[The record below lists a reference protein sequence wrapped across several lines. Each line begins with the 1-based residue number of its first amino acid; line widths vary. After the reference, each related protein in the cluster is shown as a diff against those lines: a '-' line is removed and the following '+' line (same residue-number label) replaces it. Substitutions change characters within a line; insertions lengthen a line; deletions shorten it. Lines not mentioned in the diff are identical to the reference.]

1 MPARV
6 SETFVLRTYPF
17 READLIVSFF
27 TRDQG
32 KLRGVARRARKP
44 KSPFGA
50 GLERLSR
57 VHMAYFERENR
68 DLVNLS
74 GCELIES
81 PFALQSDY
89 TRGIALD
96 YFAETAEHLLPP
108 HEPNEKFFRLLAA
121 ALEYLAGTGPARRS
135 DLAGMP
141 PDPATSGSVVPA
153 NSLGSSGGDVWTAIL
168 YVSLWAVRLT
178 GVFPEM
184 RVSRESGEIAEE
196 MFVKP
201 LKGLAPRPWTKSTAA
216 DLRRLLI
223 RAMEQHVE
231 RRFLTVPL
239 LEAL

>member
-6 SETFVLRTYPF
+6 SDAFVLRTYPF

-68 DLVNLS
+68 DLVNMS

-89 TRGIALD
+89 ARGIALD
-96 YFAETAEHLLPP
+96 FLAETAEHLLPE
-108 HEPNEKFFRLLAA
+108 HEPNEKFFRLLAS
-121 ALEYLAGTGPARRS
+121 ALEYLRA
-135 DLAGMP
+135 D
-141 PDPATSGSVVPA
+141 
-153 NSLGSSGGDVWTAIL
+153 GDIWAAIL

-178 GVFPEM
+178 GVFPEL
-184 RVSRESGEIAEE
+184 RVSTEAGEIAEE

-201 LKGLAPRPWTKSTAA
+201 LKSLTPRPWTKSTAA
-216 DLRRLLI
+216 DLRRLLV

>member
-57 VHMAYFERENR
+57 VHMAYFERETR

-96 YFAETAEHLLPP
+96 YFAEVAEHLLPP
-108 HEPNEKFFRLLAA
+108 HEPNEKFFRLLAS
-121 ALEYLAGTGPARRS
+121 ALEYLR
-135 DLAGMP
+135 
-141 PDPATSGSVVPA
+141 
-153 NSLGSSGGDVWTAIL
+153 GGGEVWTSIL

-178 GVFPEM
+178 GVFPEL

-201 LKGLAPRPWTKSTAA
+201 LKSLAPRTWTKSTAV